1 VEAVTA
7 EEAAGGVAGVVLMG
21 GRWDSVSLGL
31 LEENERKGR
40 GLPRFGFAREGVVPC
55 GGLLRGR
62 RKSRGGERC
71 VRAVRVCG
79 SVGGCRGDSVVASGG
94 PGREK
99 KKRKGRLFSGKPGRK
114 SLFCANFELSF
125 SNRLSMKIDP
135 IYRAG
140 QRVISSSMGKTSQP
154 LIRLE

>member
-1 VEAVTA
+1 
-7 EEAAGGVAGVVLMG
+7 
-21 GRWDSVSLGL
+21 
-31 LEENERKGR
+31 
-40 GLPRFGFAREGVVPC
+40 
-55 GGLLRGR
+55 LLRGR

-71 VRAVRVCG
+71 VRAVRVC
-79 SVGGCRGDSVVASGG
+79 VGLWGG
-94 PGREK
+94 WTTVERK
-99 KKRKGRLFSGKPGRK
+99 KKEGRLFVGKPGRK

-125 SNRLSMKIDP
+125 ANRLSMKIDP

>member
-1 VEAVTA
+1 
-7 EEAAGGVAGVVLMG
+7 MG
-21 GRWDSVSLGL
+21 GRGDSVSLGL

-40 GLPRFGFAREGVVPC
+40 GLPQSGFAREGVVPC
-55 GGLLRGR
+55 CWLLRGR

-79 SVGGCRGDSVVASGG
+79 SVGGWTTVKKKK
-94 PGREK
+94 GREGCLQEN
-99 KKRKGRLFSGKPGRK
+99 RVGK

-125 SNRLSMKIDP
+125 ANPLSMKIDP